1 MIERRWEA
9 RRHNARIVMDSLS
22 MSFLWNGHVHP
33 DLGSGIV
40 RVPFRAQLPS
50 DDALA
55 SVHSVLNQYRIAAT
69 VLPNGDLRLAMPSF
83 ALSLKGNVLVLG
95 LGKWDSWIGLR

>member
-9 RRHNARIVMDSLS
+9 RRQNARIVIDSLPLS
-22 MSFLWNGHVHP
+22 SLWDGQLHP

-40 RVPFRAQLPS
+40 LVPFRAQLPS
-50 DDALA
+50 HSALA
-55 SVHSVLNQYRIAAT
+55 SVRSSLKRYRIAAT

-83 ALSLKGNVLVLG
+83 ELSLRHLARINAAVQRICR
-95 LGKWDSWIGLR
+95 WN